1 MSDNKDSVKIQH
13 LIDEAE
19 RLPKDEAIA
28 MLRAVQATVAVENG
42 NWNQVVGT
50 AIERIKE
57 RKKTA
62 EIHSFY
68 KISS

>member
-28 MLRAVQATVAVENG
+28 VNIICDIIVAVQYF
-42 NWNQVVGT
+42 
-50 AIERIKE
+50 
-57 RKKTA
+57 
-62 EIHSFY
+62 SF
-68 KISS
+68 